1 MAGTVDAGAFTPR
14 DERSNSAPRQRDNG
28 KGLDNMSILDATPEE
43 IRAMQERISRRQS
56 DRRYEME
63 MDQAVS
69 MACKAN
75 RRPTRTDPT
84 WAGPSRESV
93 IVATGTAML
102 AGAAAIL
109 GGTGAI
115 HTGYAAMV
123 AGVALAGAVGEI
135 AWAF

>member
-1 MAGTVDAGAFTPR
+1 
-14 DERSNSAPRQRDNG
+14 
-28 KGLDNMSILDATPEE
+28 MSIKDATPEE

-75 RRPTRTDPT
+75 RRPIRTAQAWT
-84 WAGPSRESV
+84 GPSRESV

-115 HTGYAAMV
+115 PTGYAAMV
-123 AGVALAGAVGEI
+123 TGVALAGAVAETARSI
-135 AWAF
+135 